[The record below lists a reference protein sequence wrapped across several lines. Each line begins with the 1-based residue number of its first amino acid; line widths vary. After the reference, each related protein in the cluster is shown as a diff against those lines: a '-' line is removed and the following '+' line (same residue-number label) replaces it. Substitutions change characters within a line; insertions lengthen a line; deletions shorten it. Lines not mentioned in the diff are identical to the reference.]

1 MNSDARDAL
10 MMKAMKA
17 KDSIIDFGASFKF
30 FTILITLVVLCI
42 LAYGY
47 SHNFIKNQW
56 WFSAAFA
63 FILLSAAF
71 LKIVF
76 NLSTIYIILYV
87 LVAVSELLFLINA
100 LAGIIMSC
108 IVGLIVLYI
117 LYLTIIKGENVTNLV
132 NAFFSDA
139 SLSNPLY
146 IINKIITF
154 LCNYFVKG
162 TLVTLIKN
170 SMLIIFLMYL
180 GLVYYIYTKQ
190 PYQVVSDNK
199 SIFLFLF
206 LFIGFALLS
215 LLAMGIEAFIPF
227 IISFLKYAIIIGIV
241 IGLILAVLH
250 VYTNVPIIANTV
262 LFILNIAILVGILAM
277 IVRFI
282 GAEAPNYI
290 SGPSTWS
297 SLIFKIMIYIPC
309 LFLNL
314 ADYFRNEFKLAQR
327 QWTYVILLAFEILFI
342 ALIFLLP
349 SVFDA
354 IVNHNGE
361 VILDKVLPLEKKSE
375 PFDVIITDPS
385 DNSQTVSLTPSLADN
400 VKTNSPHYSYGVS
413 AWFYIHPEP
422 LNSYSSGNNSSNGI
436 NILNFATNG
445 DGNGGAPQVSFN
457 PATNQLIVNVQTS
470 TNNNNSQKQVIVPNP
485 VLLQRWNHLFINFNN
500 NGIMDIFL
508 NNNLESSTPNII
520 PKLPKTLI
528 VGSDSGIYGQACNV
542 VYYKDVVGSQGISWI
557 YDTHKLFN
565 PPLKPNF

>member
-1 MNSDARDAL
+1 
-10 MMKAMKA
+10 
-17 KDSIIDFGASFKF
+17 
-30 FTILITLVVLCI
+30 
-42 LAYGY
+42 
-47 SHNFIKNQW
+47 
-56 WFSAAFA
+56 
-63 FILLSAAF
+63 
-71 LKIVF
+71 
-76 NLSTIYIILYV
+76 
-87 LVAVSELLFLINA
+87 
-100 LAGIIMSC
+100 
-108 IVGLIVLYI
+108 
-117 LYLTIIKGENVTNLV
+117 
-132 NAFFSDA
+132 
-139 SLSNPLY
+139 
-146 IINKIITF
+146 
-154 LCNYFVKG
+154 
-162 TLVTLIKN
+162 
-170 SMLIIFLMYL
+170 MLIIFLMYL

-215 LLAMGIEAFIPF
+215 LLVMGVEAFIPF
-227 IISFLKYAIIIGIV
+227 ITSFLKYAIIIGIV

-290 SGPSTWS
+290 SGPPTWS

-361 VILDKVLPLEKKSE
+361 VILDKVLPLNAKSE

-413 AWFYIHPEP
+413 AWFYIRLE
-422 LNSYSSGNNSSNGI
+422 
-436 NILNFATNG
+436 AT
-445 DGNGGAPQVSFN
+445 A
-457 PATNQLIVNVQTS
+457 AT
-470 TNNNNSQKQVIVPNP
+470 
-485 VLLQRWNHLFINFNN
+485 
-500 NGIMDIFL
+500 
-508 NNNLESSTPNII
+508 
-520 PKLPKTLI
+520 
-528 VGSDSGIYGQACNV
+528 A
-542 VYYKDVVGSQGISWI
+542 
-557 YDTHKLFN
+557 
-565 PPLKPNF
+565 